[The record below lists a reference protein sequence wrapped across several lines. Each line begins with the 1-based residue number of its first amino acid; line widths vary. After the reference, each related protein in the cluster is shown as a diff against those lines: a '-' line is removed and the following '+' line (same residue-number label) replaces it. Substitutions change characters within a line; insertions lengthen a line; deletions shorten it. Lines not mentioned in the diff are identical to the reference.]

1 MKKITR
7 VKICGITNYDDAK
20 NAADLGADY
29 LGFNFYKKSQRYIAA
44 LKAKK
49 IIENLSQKPQHCLNV
64 AVFVNEP
71 IDKIRDIIDFCRI
84 DIIQLS
90 GDEDADFMLKLKK
103 STNKKIIKTFRIRN
117 TKKTFPD
124 FDFRKSFFD
133 YIMMDSFKKGF
144 YGGTGAKFDW
154 SIAKHVDKKRLF
166 LSGGL
171 NADNVGE
178 AIKRIKPYAVDVC
191 SGVEKSLGRKDFEK
205 MKEFIYQVKLQKSER
220 VV

>member
-1 MKKITR
+1 MTKI
-7 VKICGITNYDDAK
+7 KICGITNYKDAN
-20 NAADLGADY
+20 NASILGADY
-29 LGFNFYKKSQRYIAA
+29 LGFNFYKKSPRYIEESE
-44 LKAKK
+44 AKK
-49 IIENLSQKPQHCLNV
+49 IVKNLSQKPQHSLNV

-71 IDKIRDIIDFCRI
+71 IDKIKKIIDYCNI

-124 FDFRKSFFD
+124 FDVRKSFFD

-154 SIAKHVDKKRLF
+154 GIAKDVDKKRLF

-171 NADNVGE
+171 NADNVRD

-191 SGVEKSLGRKDFEK
+191 SGVELYPGEKDFKK
-205 MKEFIYQVKLQKSER
+205 MKEFIEASK
-220 VV
+220 